1 MRRTAVGNFT
11 GANKAWLKT
20 PVSPETLETYEEN
33 CIWAHEGEEPVQ
45 IREVIELINKMT
57 E

>member
-1 MRRTAVGNFT
+1 MRRTALGNFT

-33 CIWAHEGEEPVQ
+33 CIWSLEGQEPVQ
-45 IREVIELINKMT
+45 IREVIRYIN
-57 E
+57 EAIS